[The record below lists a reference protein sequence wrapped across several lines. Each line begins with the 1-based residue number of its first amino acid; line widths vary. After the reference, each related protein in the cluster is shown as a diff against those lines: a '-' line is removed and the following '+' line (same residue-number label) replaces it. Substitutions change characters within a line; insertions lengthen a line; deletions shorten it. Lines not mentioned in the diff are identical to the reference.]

1 MLKLYEKVDTKLIS
15 LTGART
21 LLLLTLLSTGPK
33 NAEEINNFFLTN
45 NILDKAY
52 SKDTLRMDLNCLK
65 SYGIKISRANKNDG
79 RYILLSSPFM
89 LKITK
94 KEIKALSKLYY
105 MDIEKLS
112 VTQLIT
118 YHKLFNKLADFT
130 DSQEL
135 KELIKGISILKNLNI
150 ELLEELNNECKN
162 KNLILINY
170 HSPRATTE
178 REIKIKTDYIGFRS
192 SQLYLF
198 GFDTERNKHVF
209 LNISR
214 IKKIILRFLDKDI
227 PEAPLT
233 TVKFRLKNFE
243 NYALENTEIILDK
256 NDNEALITGQ
266 YYNDFIAIQRMMYFA
281 EDCTVI
287 EPQEI
292 IDQIVEKL
300 LNMRKHYD

>member
-1 MLKLYEKVDTKLIS
+1 
-15 LTGART
+15 
-21 LLLLTLLSTGPK
+21 STGPK
-33 NAEEINNFFLTN
+33 NTEEINNFFISN

-65 SYGIKISRANKNDG
+65 SYGIKISRASKNDG
-79 RYILLSSPFM
+79 RYVLLSSPFM

-94 KEIKALSKLYY
+94 KEIKAISKLYN
-105 MDIEKLS
+105 MNIEQLT
-112 VTQLIT
+112 VPQLIT
-118 YHKLFNKLADFT
+118 YHRLFNKLTDFT
-130 DSQEL
+130 EPAEY

-150 ELLEELNNECKN
+150 DLLEELNKDCKN
-162 KNLILINY
+162 KNLILIKY
-170 HSPRATTE
+170 QSPRSSE

-192 SQLYLF
+192 NKLYLF
-198 GFDTERNKHVF
+198 GFDTEHKKHVF

-214 IKKIILRFLDKDI
+214 IKEILLRFLDKDI

-243 NYALENTEIILDK
+243 NYTLENTEIITDK
-256 NDNEALITGQ
+256 NENEATIMGQ

-281 EDCTVI
+281 EDCTVL

-292 IDQIVEKL
+292 VDKIIEKL

>member
-15 LTGART
+15 LTGARS
-21 LLLLTLLSTGPK
+21 LLLLTMLSTGPK

-65 SYGIKISRANKNDG
+65 SYGVKISRANKNNG
-79 RYILLSSPFM
+79 KYVLLSSPFM

-94 KEIKALSKLYY
+94 REIKTLSKLYS
-105 MDIEKLS
+105 MNIEKLS
-112 VTQLIT
+112 IQQLIT

-130 DSQEL
+130 EPQEY
-135 KELIKGISILKNLNI
+135 KEAIKGISVLKNLNI
-150 ELLEELNNECKN
+150 DLLEELNRDCKS
-162 KNLILINY
+162 KNLILIEY
-170 HSPRATTE
+170 SSPRSAE
-178 REIKIKTDYIGFRS
+178 KEIKIKTEYIGFRS
-192 SQLYLF
+192 NKLYLF
-198 GFDTERNKHVF
+198 GFDTTKSKHVF

-214 IKKIILRFLDKDI
+214 IKKVILRFLDKDI

-243 NYALENTEIILDK
+243 NYNLETAEIIAEK
-256 NDNEALITGQ
+256 TDNEALITGQ

-281 EDCTVI
+281 EDCTVL

-292 IDQIVEKL
+292 VDQIIEKL
-300 LNMRKHYD
+300 LKMRKHYD

>member
-118 YHKLFNKLADFT
+118 YHKLFNKLADYT
-130 DSQEL
+130 ESQNL
-135 KELIKGISILKNLNI
+135 KELIKGISVLKNLNI
-150 ELLEELNNECKN
+150 ELLEELNKECKN

-170 HSPRATTE
+170 YSPRSTSE
-178 REIKIKTDYIGFRS
+178 REIKIKTDYIGFRN

-198 GFDTERNKHVF
+198 GFDTELKKHVF

-214 IKKIILRFLDKDI
+214 IKKIILRFLDKYI

-243 NYALENTEIILDK
+243 NYTLENTEIIIDK

-266 YYNDFIAIQRMMYFA
+266 YYNDFIAMQRMMYFA
-281 EDCTVI
+281 EDCTVV

-292 IDQIVEKL
+292 IDKIVEKL